1 VALGLV
7 TGLDYTNP
15 WLSPFQEFQRF
26 KAHPLIHSTLEGG
39 TCLQYG
45 ARTLNE
51 GGQQSFPAAAA
62 ICDPAAARAGMC
74 C

>member
-7 TGLDYTNP
+7 TGLDYSNP

-26 KAHPLIHSTLEGG
+26 KAHPLIHSTLKGG

-51 GGQQSFPAAAA
+51 GGLHDCPFSRGGLNEGGSA
-62 ICDPAAARAGMC
+62 CVCR
-74 C
+74 